1 MKKNLVLIA
10 FFLLLSSVV
19 SAQRDSAATRQLPQV
34 QVTDANQFDHPAR
47 MSPLREMNISL
58 AGKKVEMIEV
68 AAVNA
73 NIAEKN
79 VRQIFAKIPGA
90 FGYDM
95 DGSGNQINV
104 ATRGLDPHRSWEYN
118 VRQNGVILNS
128 DLYGYPA
135 SHYSPP
141 MEAISRIE
149 MTRGTAALQYGI
161 GFGGLI
167 NYAIKQ
173 PDTSRTLSGQ
183 SIMTVGSFGLFSAYQ
198 SLGGRSGR
206 WTWQAYA
213 QKRVSDGYRRDA
225 RSDSDAQ
232 YAMLRYEASR
242 NLSIK
247 AEIGRS
253 YYKFRVPGPLTDSM
267 FRADPHQ
274 TTRQRNFYSP
284 EIWVPSLSFDWRVSD
299 NTRLTY
305 VSSAL
310 YGVRNS
316 VLFVGLA
323 TVPDVIDPNTGQ
335 YPPRLVDVDRFRS
348 HTQELRLSHNY
359 QTGRIGHTLNAGAAL
374 LTNRMIR
381 RQRGQGTTG
390 ITYDLTLTNP
400 VWGRDL
406 RYDTD
411 NLSLFAE
418 NAVKINERFTVT
430 PGVRVEY
437 GRTDMSGRIVNLPDE
452 NVPAAILHRFPLLG
466 LSGQYNLNPNSQL
479 YGGWSQAYRPV
490 LFADIIPATPL
501 DRSDPNLRDSKGNVM
516 ELGLRGRTTGRRI
529 LSYDLTAFVLNYF
542 DRVGALV
549 VPDNQTGQN
558 IVLRTNT
565 GDTRTYGLECS
576 AEWRL
581 YSGWGG
587 RRNVSL
593 FNATAWY
600 RGEYLRGNAVV
611 SGENRD
617 LRGNRL
623 EGLPEWIVR
632 SGLNMRFNAL
642 SLTLQYSYVSESFS
656 DALNTP
662 TPSPDGARGPVP
674 AYGLAD
680 INASWFLQNGLRLR
694 AGLHNVFDRQYFTKR
709 PTIYPG
715 PGIWSSDGRSATLAL
730 ELNF

>member
-1 MKKNLVLIA
+1 MKKLHFLIALFSLVL
-10 FFLLLSSVV
+10 SQTN
-19 SAQRDSAATRQLPQV
+19 AQRDSVSSKNLPQI
-34 QVTDANQFDHPAR
+34 QILDESQFPHPAR
-47 MSPLREMNISL
+47 IAPFHGINISL
-58 AGKKVEMIEV
+58 AGKKVEV
-68 AAVNA
+68 VDVSAVNA

-95 DGSGNQINV
+95 DGSGNQVNF

-118 VRQNGVILNS
+118 VRQNGVVINS

-167 NYAIKQ
+167 NYVTKQ
-173 PDTSRTLSGQ
+173 PDTTRALSGQ
-183 SIMTVGSFGLFSAYQ
+183 SIVTVGSFGLFSAYQ

-213 QKRVSDGYRRDA
+213 QKRVSEGYRRDA
-225 RSDSDAQ
+225 QSVSDAQ
-232 YAMLRYEASR
+232 YAMVRFEASR

-247 AEIGRS
+247 AEVSRS
-253 YYKFRVPGPLTDSM
+253 YYRFRVPGPLTDSM
-267 FRADPHQ
+267 FRADPRQ
-274 TTRQRNFYSP
+274 TTRQRNFYAP
-284 EIWVPSLSFDWRVSD
+284 EIWVPALSFDWRMGQ

-310 YGVRNS
+310 YGARNS

-323 TVPDVIDPNTGQ
+323 TVPDVINPNTGQ
-335 YPPRLVDVDRFRS
+335 YPPRFVDIDLFRS

-359 QTGRIGHTLNAGAAL
+359 QTGRIAHTLHAGMAL

-390 ITYDLTLTNP
+390 ITYDLTLANP

-406 RYDTD
+406 RYNTD
-411 NLSLFAE
+411 NISLFAE
-418 NAVKINERFTVT
+418 NTIKINERLSFT
-430 PGVRVEY
+430 PGVRAEY

-452 NVPAAILHRFPLLG
+452 NVPASIPHRFPLFG
-466 LSGQYNLNPNSQL
+466 LNGQYDLNPDCQL
-479 YGGWSQAYRPV
+479 YGSWSQAYRPV

-501 DRSDPNLRDSKGNVM
+501 DRSDPNLRDSKGHVA
-516 ELGLRGRTTGRRI
+516 ELGLRGRTRGNRA
-529 LSYDLTAFVLNYF
+529 LSYDLTAFVLNYI

-549 VPDNQTGQN
+549 VPDAQTGQN

-565 GDTRTYGLECS
+565 GDTRTYGLELS

-581 YSGWGG
+581 YNDVA
-587 RRNVSL
+587 RRQNISL

-600 RGEYLRGNAVV
+600 RGEYLRGNAIV
-611 SGENRD
+611 SGENRE

-632 SGLNMRFNAL
+632 SGLNMRFDKL

-662 TPSPDGARGPVP
+662 TPSSDGARGPVP

-680 INASWFLQNGLRLR
+680 INASWFLQSGLRLR
-694 AGLHNVFDRQYFTKR
+694 AGLHNAFDKQYFTKR

-715 PGIWSSDGRSATLAL
+715 PGVWPSDGRSFTLAL
-730 ELNF
+730 ELSF

>member
-1 MKKNLVLIA
+1 MKKLYLFIA
-10 FFLLLSSVV
+10 LLLLACGRMD
-19 SAQRDSAATRQLPQV
+19 AQRDTISTQNLPQI
-34 QVTDANQFDHPAR
+34 QISDESNYPQAAR
-47 MSPLREMNISL
+47 ISSFSGINISL
-58 AGKKVEMIEV
+58 SGKKVEV
-68 AAVNA
+68 VDLGLVNA

-79 VRQIFAKIPGA
+79 VRQIFAKVPGA

-95 DGSGNQINV
+95 DGSGNQVNF

-118 VRQNGVILNS
+118 VRQNGVIINS

-167 NYAIKQ
+167 NYVTKQ
-173 PDTSRTLSGQ
+173 PDTTRALSGQ

-213 QKRVSDGYRRDA
+213 QKRVSNGYRRDA
-225 RSDSDAQ
+225 QSESDAQ
-232 YAMLRYEASR
+232 YAMVRFDASR
-242 NLSIK
+242 NLSVK
-247 AEIGRS
+247 AEISRS
-253 YYKFRVPGPLTDSM
+253 YYRFRVPGPLTDSM
-267 FRADPHQ
+267 FRADPRQ
-274 TTRQRNFYSP
+274 TTRQRNFYAP
-284 EIWVPSLSFDWRVSD
+284 EIWVPSLSFDWRIGQ

-310 YGVRNS
+310 YGARNS

-323 TVPDVIDPNTGQ
+323 TVPDAINPNSGQ
-335 YPPRLVDVDRFRS
+335 YPPRFVDIDLFRS
-348 HTQELRLSHNY
+348 HTQELRLSHYY
-359 QTGRIGHTLNAGAAL
+359 QTGRLGHTLHAGAAL

-400 VWGRDL
+400 AWGRDL

-411 NLSLFAE
+411 NISFFAE
-418 NAVKINERFTVT
+418 NTVKINQRLSLT
-430 PGVRVEY
+430 PGLRVEY

-452 NVPAAILHRFPLLG
+452 NVPASIPHRFPLFG
-466 LSGQYNLNPNSQL
+466 LSGQYQIDANTQL

-501 DRSDPNLRDSKGNVM
+501 DRSDPNLRDSKGHVA
-516 ELGLRGRTTGRRI
+516 ELGLRGRTSGNRY
-529 LSYDLTAFVLNYF
+529 LSYDLTAFVLNYI

-549 VPDNQTGQN
+549 VPDAQTGQN

-565 GDTRTYGLECS
+565 GDTRTYGLELS

-581 YSGWGG
+581 YNNFA
-587 RRNVSL
+587 RRHNISL

-632 SGLNMRFNAL
+632 SGLNARFNKW
-642 SLTLQYSYVSESFS
+642 SLTFQYSYVSESFS

-694 AGLHNVFDRQYFTKR
+694 AGLHNAFDKQYFTKR

-715 PGIWSSDGRSATLAL
+715 PGVWPSDGRSATLAL
-730 ELNF
+730 ELSF